1 MTELEKARDFARVA
15 TGEDLSGLIYH
26 PAPQVLLALL
36 ENPAF
41 DESKIIL
48 LLARK
53 DLPVE
58 ILEEIGTRKVLLK
71 SYAVKRALFFH
82 PRTPR
87 LITLHLLRDIYLMD
101 LIQFALSPSAS
112 VELKRNAEQQ
122 VIARLPQLPLGQ
134 RIALARRGPAR
145 IAGALV
151 AEGHAQV
158 LAVALDNPFL
168 TESQVLKALAREKPP
183 VQVVQAI
190 ANHSKWSQIY
200 NVRLALVRN
209 PSAPLVIVLALLP
222 QLTVSDLRELAA
234 PGVVPEN
241 LAKYLQAEV
250 QRRMRVSQAEAA
262 KLAQTIKDGLPSKP
276 QDDERAREKEH
287 RGKREGRSHGDSGPQ
302 ESDHDT

>member
-1 MTELEKARDFARVA
+1 MTELEKARDLARVA
-15 TGEDLSGLIYH
+15 SGEDLAGLIYH

-36 ENPAF
+36 DNPAL
-41 DESKIIL
+41 DESKLAL

-53 DLPVE
+53 DLPIE
-58 ILEEIGTRKVLLK
+58 LLEEIGTRKVLLK

-87 LITLHLLRDIYLMD
+87 LIALHLLKDIYLMD
-101 LIQFALSPSAS
+101 LIQFALSPAASA
-112 VELKRNAEQQ
+112 ELKRNAEQQ

-190 ANHSKWSQIY
+190 ANHPKWSQIY

-209 PSAPLVIVLALLP
+209 PSAPLAIVLALLP

-250 QRRMRVSQAEAA
+250 QRRMRVSQAQAA
-262 KLAQTIKDGLPSKP
+262 KLAQADKDGLPSKP
-276 QDDERAREKEH
+276 QDEKRANEEKH
-287 RGKREGRSHGDSGPQ
+287 RGERESGRHGDRGPQ
-302 ESDHDT
+302 ESDHET

>member
-1 MTELEKARDFARVA
+1 MTELEKARDLARVA
-15 TGEDLSGLIYH
+15 TGEELSGLLYH
-26 PAPQVLLALL
+26 PAPQVLRALL
-36 ENPAF
+36 DNPVF
-41 DESKIIL
+41 DESKIVL

-53 DLPVE
+53 DLPEE
-58 ILEEIGTRKVLLK
+58 ILEEIASRKVLVK
-71 SYAVKRALFFH
+71 SYAVKKALLFY

-87 LITLHLLRDIYLMD
+87 LIALRLLRDIYLMD
-101 LIQFALSPSAS
+101 LVQFALSPTAS
-112 VELKRNAEQQ
+112 MELKRNAEQQ

-151 AEGHAQV
+151 AEGHTQV

-190 ANHSKWSQIY
+190 ANHRKWSQSY

-209 PSAPLVIVLALLP
+209 PSAPLAMVLALLP
-222 QLTVSDLRELAA
+222 ELTVSDLRELAA

-250 QRRMRVSQAEAA
+250 QRRMRASQARAA
-262 KLAQTIKDGLPSKP
+262 KLTQANRDGLPAKA
-276 QDDERAREKEH
+276 QNDESAEKEEH
-287 RGKREGRSHGDSGPQ
+287 RGERESGFHGNDGPK
-302 ESDHDT
+302 EPDHHT